1 MKILMILQSKFPP
14 DIRVEKEARALLKTD
29 YTIDL
34 LCNNY
39 TGLATE
45 DTYSGIR
52 VHRLRNKPLSRI
64 INLPLFCNPVWVWK
78 IHSLI
83 ISVRPDVIHIHD
95 LPLFLTGAFWG
106 KLFNIPTVFDMHEN
120 YPAMLKATKGMFTL
134 KNPYLAAVI
143 ERIAI
148 RIADYIIVVVEE
160 QRERLINLG
169 VPEEKIVIVSN
180 TADLEHLDNL
190 QIDLKIKK
198 ELNAKFTPVVSY
210 IGGFP
215 GRGLKTVLQAIS
227 IASSELSDIY
237 LLMVG
242 DGKGRK
248 DLEKEA
254 DKLRITERVNF
265 VGWVNFIDVPSYI
278 IASNICLVPHP
289 ANSHTNSTI
298 PHKLFQYMAFGKP
311 VIVTD
316 ASPLARIVKDCKCGI
331 VITSEDANEMA
342 NAIITL
348 SDKRLASRLG
358 ENGRKSVEKIYNW
371 KNTSKELI
379 RFYKQLQ

>member
-1 MKILMILQSKFPP
+1 MILQSDFPP
-14 DIRVEKEARALLKTD
+14 DIRVEKEARALLKTG

-45 DTYSGIR
+45 DAYSGIR
-52 VHRLRNKPLSRI
+52 VHRLRNKLFSRI

-78 IHSLI
+78 IYSLI

-95 LPLFLTGAFWG
+95 LPLFLTGAFLG

-120 YPAMLKATKGMFTL
+120 YPAMLKVTKGMFTL

-160 QRERLINLG
+160 QKERLINLC
-169 VPEEKIVIVSN
+169 VPEKKLVIVSN
-180 TADLEHLDNL
+180 TVDLEYFNN
-190 QIDLKIKK
+190 LKINLEEK
-198 ELNAKFTPVVSY
+198 AKLKSKFNPVVSY

-215 GRGLKTVLQAIS
+215 GRGLETVLQAIS
-227 IASSELSDIY
+227 IASSKLPKIF
-237 LLMVG
+237 LLLIG

-248 DLEKEA
+248 ELERETN
-254 DKLRITERVNF
+254 KLCTTERVAFLDWVKF
-265 VGWVNFIDVPSYI
+265 VDVPSYI
-278 IASNICLVPHP
+278 NASDICLVPHP
-289 ANSHTNSTI
+289 SNTHTNTTI
-298 PHKLFQYMAFGKP
+298 PHKLFQYMALGKP

-316 ASPLARIVKDCKCGI
+316 ARPLARIVKNCKCGI
-331 VITSEDANEMA
+331 VVKSGNANEMA
-342 NAIITL
+342 DAIITL

-358 ENGRKSVEKIYNW
+358 YNGKKTVKEIYNW
-371 KNTSKELI
+371 RNTSRELI
-379 RFYKQLQ
+379 RFYKRL